1 MKQRIFSLPY
11 CWFILAVT
19 VPATKGAAIPQQQNS
34 QHNKYTKYNTPGR
47 EGTRYY
53 GIF

>member
-1 MKQRIFSLPY
+1 VQLS
-11 CWFILAVT
+11 
-19 VPATKGAAIPQQQNS
+19 
-34 QHNKYTKYNTPGR
+34 HNKKILYTINYTKYKTPGREGHNNIIHNTINYTKYNTSGR